1 MRFMRGM
8 LDNLRFRADFETMT
22 GTDESSIK
30 PTDLRGILKYVPMF
44 RDHVFVIAL
53 DGSLVAHENF
63 QNVLLDIA
71 VLRSLNIK
79 MVLVH
84 GVGQQLNALA
94 EERAAAITNA
104 HGEGPTDSRTLELAT
119 EATALVSLQIMQGLT
134 RNGLRCALS
143 NGVRSKE
150 VGIVKGAD
158 HLCSGKVD
166 KLDLPLF
173 NSLLNANTIPIVTPI
188 AFNREGASLR
198 INSDLLAA
206 ELAAQL
212 DASKLIYM
220 TSHAGIE
227 VDSQPLTN
235 LPVGELEALLQNAP
249 NSIADHLFSK
259 AQHAVQAIHA
269 GTPRAHILDG
279 RLFGALLNE
288 IFDKV
293 GIGTMVYSN
302 DYQSIRR
309 AVKAD
314 AYSIYNITRNGVR
327 SEMLRDRS
335 QASIEA
341 DIHNFLVYEIDG
353 SIVGCVHLQSYDD
366 GAVIEIGSVYV
377 QPFYQN
383 KGVGRRMVEYAET
396 DATERGA
403 RRVIALTTQATHFF
417 TKLCGFDEGQSDDLP
432 AARKLDYLENG
443 RNSKILYKDL

>member
-1 MRFMRGM
+1 M
-8 LDNLRFRADFETMT
+8 LDLRPIRNDFDSMT
-22 GTDESSIK
+22 GTEESNIK

-71 VLRSLNIK
+71 VLRSLHIK
-79 MVLVH
+79 VVLVH
-84 GVGQQLNALA
+84 GIGRQLTALA
-94 EERAAAITNA
+94 QGRAAAITNA
-104 HGEGPTDSRTLELAT
+104 HGEGPTDAATLQLAT
-119 EATALVSLQIMQGLT
+119 EAGALVSQQMMQGLT

-143 NGVRSKE
+143 NGVRSKQ
-150 VGIVKGAD
+150 VGIVKGID
-158 HLCSGKVD
+158 QLYSGKVD
-166 KLDLPLF
+166 KLDLKLF
-173 NSLLNANTIPIVTPI
+173 HSLLDANTIPIVTPI

-220 TSHAGIE
+220 TAHTGIE
-227 VDSQPLTN
+227 IDDQPLTN
-235 LPVGELEALLQNAP
+235 LPVAELEALLQHRP
-249 NSIADHLFSK
+249 QCIAERLLSK

-309 AVKAD
+309 AVKDD

-335 QASIEA
+335 QAAIAA
-341 DIHNFLVYEIDG
+341 DVANFLVYEIDG
-353 SIVGCVHLQSYDD
+353 SIVGCLHLQSYDD

-396 DATERGA
+396 DASERGA
-403 RRVIALTTQATHFF
+403 QRVIALTTQASHFF
-417 TKLCGFDEGQSDDLP
+417 SKLCGFEEGQIDDLP
-432 AARKLDYLENG
+432 AARQVDYHENG
-443 RNSKILYKDL
+443 RNSKILFKQL

>member
-1 MRFMRGM
+1 
-8 LDNLRFRADFETMT
+8 MT
-22 GTDESSIK
+22 STHTGESAIK

-63 QNVLLDIA
+63 QNVLLDLA
-71 VLRSLNIK
+71 VLRSLNINI
-79 MVLVH
+79 VLVH

-94 EERAAAITNA
+94 ADREVKITNA
-104 HGEGPTDSRTLELAT
+104 HGEGQTDAQTLEIAT
-119 EATALVSLQIMQGLT
+119 EVTALVSLSIMQGLT

-150 VGIVKGAD
+150 IGIVKGED
-158 HLCSGKVD
+158 HLYSGRVD
-166 KLDLPLF
+166 KLDVALF
-173 NSLLNANTIPIVTPI
+173 DSLLKANTIPIITPI
-188 AFNREGASLR
+188 AFNREGTSLR

-220 TSHAGIE
+220 TTQDGLSLDG
-227 VDSQPLTN
+227 QPLTN
-235 LPVGELEALLQNAP
+235 LPVAELSNLLQNE
-249 NSIADHLFSK
+249 NSGISERLHSK
-259 AQHAVQAIHA
+259 AQHAVKAIEA
-269 GTPRAHILDG
+269 GVPRAHILDG

-302 DYQSIRR
+302 EYQSIRR

-327 SEMLRDRS
+327 SETLLDRS
-335 QASIEA
+335 QTEIEA
-341 DIHNFLVYEIDG
+341 TITDFLVYEIDG
-353 SIVGCVHLQSYDD
+353 SIVGCLYLQTYDS
-366 GAVIEIGSVYV
+366 ATVIEIGSVYV

-383 KGVGRRMVEYAET
+383 KGVGRHMIEYAEV
-396 DATERGA
+396 DAKQRGA
-403 RRVIALTTQATHFF
+403 KRVIAMTTQATNFF
-417 TKLCGFDEGQSDDLP
+417 TKLCGFQEGSATDLP
-432 AARKLDYLENG
+432 ESRKADYQANG
-443 RNSKILYKDL
+443 RNSKILFKEL

>member
-1 MRFMRGM
+1 
-8 LDNLRFRADFETMT
+8 MT
-22 GTDESSIK
+22 AQNAGESTIK

-79 MVLVH
+79 VILVH

-94 EERAAAITNA
+94 ETRQIQITNA
-104 HGEGPTDSRTLELAT
+104 HGEGKTDAQTLELAT
-119 EATALVSLQIMQGLT
+119 EASALVSLSIMQGLT

-150 VGIVKGAD
+150 NGIVKGD
-158 HLCSGKVD
+158 DQLFSGRVD
-166 KLDLPLF
+166 KLDVALF
-173 NSLLNANTIPIVTPI
+173 NSLLDANTIPIVTPI
-188 AFNREGASLR
+188 AFNREGTSLR

-206 ELAAQL
+206 ELASQL
-212 DASKLIYM
+212 DASKLVYL
-220 TSHAGIE
+220 TTQDGLRL
-227 VDSQPLTN
+227 DGQPLTN
-235 LPVGELEALLQNAP
+235 LPVAELETLLKQAHAG
-249 NSIADHLFSK
+249 ITERLHSK
-259 AQHAVQAIHA
+259 AQHAVQAIEA
-269 GTPRAHILDG
+269 GVPRAHILDG

-302 DYQSIRR
+302 EYQSIRR
-309 AVKAD
+309 AVKVD

-327 SEMLRDRS
+327 SETLRDRS
-335 QASIEA
+335 QEEIEA
-341 DIHNFLVYEIDG
+341 AIENFLVYEIDG
-353 SIVGCVHLQSYDD
+353 SIVACVHLQSYDA
-366 GAVIEIGSVYV
+366 GKVIEIGSVYV

-383 KGVGRRMVEYAET
+383 KGVGRQMVEYAEV
-396 DATERGA
+396 DAKQRGA
-403 RRVIALTTQATHFF
+403 QRVIAMTTQATNFF
-417 TKLCGFDEGQSDDLP
+417 TKLCGFQEGSSAELP
-432 AARKLDYLENG
+432 AAREAHYLANG

>member
-1 MRFMRGM
+1 
-8 LDNLRFRADFETMT
+8 MT
-22 GTDESSIK
+22 ITNSGESTIK

-79 MVLVH
+79 VVLVH
-84 GVGQQLNALA
+84 GVGQQLNTLA
-94 EERAAAITNA
+94 DARRIEITNA
-104 HGEGPTDSRTLELAT
+104 HGEGKTDTQTLELAT
-119 EATALVSLQIMQGLT
+119 EVSALVSLSIMQGLT

-150 VGIVKGAD
+150 IGIVKGED
-158 HLCSGKVD
+158 QLFSGRVD
-166 KLDLPLF
+166 KLDIALL
-173 NSLLNANTIPIVTPI
+173 NSLLDANTIPIITPI
-188 AFNREGASLR
+188 VFNREGTSLR

-206 ELAAQL
+206 ELASQL

-220 TSHAGIE
+220 TTQDGLRI
-227 VDSQPLTN
+227 DGQPLTN
-235 LPVGELEALLQNAP
+235 LPVAELGALLENEQ
-249 NSIADHLFSK
+249 SGIAERLHSK
-259 AQHAVQAIHA
+259 AQHAVKAIAA
-269 GTPRAHILDG
+269 GVPRAHILDG

-302 DYQSIRR
+302 EYQSIRR
-309 AVKAD
+309 AVKVD
-314 AYSIYNITRNGVR
+314 AYSIFNITRSGVR
-327 SEMLRDRS
+327 SETLLDRS
-335 QASIEA
+335 QAEIEA
-341 DIHNFLVYEIDG
+341 TIENFLVYEIDG
-353 SIVGCVHLQSYDD
+353 STVGCVHLQSYDD

-383 KGVGRRMVEYAET
+383 KGVGRQMVEYAEV
-396 DATERGA
+396 DAKQRGA
-403 RRVIALTTQATHFF
+403 QRVIAMTTQATNFF
-417 TKLCGFDEGQSDDLP
+417 TKLCGFQEGSSDDLP
-432 AARKLDYLENG
+432 QARKTDYQANG